1 MGVHA
6 RRLGWGVWV
15 ILALLALCL
24 AAYGRSLVLPL
35 IADDYIQIS
44 LARQWGPV
52 TGWLDLLRDP
62 LYRCRATSL
71 VLTFWTERLFGIQPW
86 IFNAS
91 SLAIHYVN
99 CLLVFALG
107 FWRPIGWK
115 VSAVAAGVFAVH
127 HGHQEAVIWYAALP
141 ELLVFTFV
149 LLSLLCWL
157 AWLERRDGRW
167 YALAA
172 CCFLLALLSKES
184 GVVLVPLFAATA
196 WVERRDWKTVAWS
209 LPMALAAAVYFVTAY
224 LARDT
229 HLHFNDGTFSLA
241 APVWQVLPRSMA
253 RLLWVSGFLGLA
265 ILAWARTW
273 RWLPLVAGAMV
284 WSLITFL
291 PYSFL
296 LYMPFVPSRHTYL
309 ASVGLAFLVA
319 AALMALDER
328 APRRAYA
335 VAAAVVLVI
344 ADVSYLWTRKHH
356 QYTERAAPTQRLLQF
371 ARDYPRDSL
380 HLGCFAYGPEIAEAA
395 LEIELGKKVRVTR
408 AAGGG
413 PREREF
419 CFEVADPAEVGR
431 PSGSP

>member
-1 MGVHA
+1 MGVYA
-6 RRLGWGVWV
+6 RRSGLGVWV

-24 AAYGRSLVLPL
+24 LAYGRSLALPL
-35 IADDYIQIS
+35 ISDDYLQIS
-44 LARQWGPV
+44 LARQWGPI

-71 VLTFWTERLFGIQPW
+71 VLTYWTERLFGLQPW

-91 SLAIHYVN
+91 SLAIHYLN

-107 FWRPIGWK
+107 FWRPIGWRI
-115 VSAVAAGVFAVH
+115 SAVAAGVFAVH
-127 HGHQEAVIWYAALP
+127 QGHQEAVIWYAALP

-157 AWLERRDGRW
+157 AWLERRDGRF
-167 YALAA
+167 YAAAA
-172 CCFLLALLSKES
+172 CCFVLALLSKES
-184 GVVLVPLFAATA
+184 GVMLVPLLALTA

-224 LARDT
+224 LARDS
-229 HLHFNDGTFSLA
+229 HLHFNDGTFSLT

-253 RLLWVSGFLGLA
+253 RLLWVAGFLSIAVLF
-265 ILAWARTW
+265 WARAR
-273 RWLPLVAGAMV
+273 RWLPLAAGAML
-284 WSLITFL
+284 WSVITFL

-296 LYMPFVPSRHTYL
+296 TYMPAVPSRHTYL
-309 ASVGLAFLVA
+309 ASLGMACLVA
-319 AALMALDER
+319 TALLVLFER
-328 APRRAYA
+328 APRRSYA
-335 VAAAVVLVI
+335 IAAAVALVMVQV
-344 ADVSYLWTRKHH
+344 AYLWTKKHH
-356 QYTERAAPTQRLLQF
+356 QYTQRAAPTQRLLEF

-380 HLGCFAYGPEIAEAA
+380 HLGCFAYGPQVAEAA
-395 LEIELGKKVRVTR
+395 VEVWLGKKMRVTR
-408 AAGGG
+408 EAGGG

-419 CFEVADPAEVGR
+419 CFEVANPVEVHS